1 MAKGKGR
8 AVSDD
13 LDAIATSLQS
23 DYDRAIMRLQ
33 QLEAAAER
41 INGFAGHDD
50 CCWINRFPNEGVCS
64 CGYTSAYRAVLDAL
78 GGPEK

>member
-1 MAKGKGR
+1 M
-8 AVSDD
+8 SDD
-13 LDAIATSLQS
+13 LDAIATSLQA

-50 CCWINRFPNEGVCS
+50 DCWINRFPNEGVCN